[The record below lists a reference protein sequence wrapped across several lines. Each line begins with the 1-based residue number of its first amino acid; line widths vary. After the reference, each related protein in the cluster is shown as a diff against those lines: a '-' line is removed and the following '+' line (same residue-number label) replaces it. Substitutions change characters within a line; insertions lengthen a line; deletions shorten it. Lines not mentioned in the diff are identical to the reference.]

1 MKKFAE
7 IWDDIKEKKYKNEY
21 IKEIDENMPSRKR
34 TVKYEENTD
43 PVDGD
48 KNVEVSEEQSV
59 SDDQYGENGPEEQR
73 QKGSYTAKEDDE
85 RFNAASG

>member
-1 MKKFAE
+1 LF
-7 IWDDIKEKKYKNEY
+7 IPTQTYKPYGIILYNSFFSLY
-21 IKEIDENMPSRKR
+21 TDMPSRKR

-59 SDDQYGENGPEEQR
+59 N
-73 QKGSYTAKEDDE
+73 DDE
-85 RFNAASG
+85 PSTTNQEEVSESEDERYKATAGN

>member
-7 IWDDIKEKKYKNEY
+7 IWDNIKETKYKNEY
-21 IKEIDENMPSRKR
+21 FKDNNEDRNNMPSRKR

-59 SDDQYGENGPEEQR
+59 NNNNDQPQTEENIEQESEDER
-73 QKGSYTAKEDDE
+73 YTAS
-85 RFNAASG
+85 AG